1 MNVGSSSQRA
11 PGELEKH
18 CDVFLDHFGVDFP
31 FFLLTQPLVIQLTLL
46 RVE

>member
-1 MNVGSSSQRA
+1 MNAGSNSQRA

-31 FFLLTQPLVIQLTLL
+31 FLLTQPLVIQLTLL
-46 RVE
+46 